1 MGAATQNGGITQTF
15 PISHYL
21 YKKNMKKTFVPQT
34 NSIYQQRGS
43 APGLTVSG
51 GMLIN
56 NTSPYQTTTI
66 SQAVQAS
73 KMRKRMEKVAIMS
86 EAVALGNAM
95 SKF

>member
-1 MGAATQNGGITQTF
+1 
-15 PISHYL
+15 
-21 YKKNMKKTFVPQT
+21 MKKSFVPWSD
-34 NSIYQQRGS
+34 SIYQQKNTR
-43 APGLTVSG
+43 PWLTEKA

-56 NTSPYQTTTI
+56 NTSPYQSTTI